1 MQHVR
6 DIHSLQLP
14 GCSLTIGAFDGVHV
28 GHQALIGAM
37 VSDAQERNLPA
48 VVLTFYPH
56 PSVVLHGRSP
66 SFYITLPDEKAELL
80 GALGVDYVI
89 TQQFDHALSRIPARD
104 FLSTLDQQLA
114 LKSMWIG
121 DDFTLGRDRMG
132 DRAFIESVSSDYSF
146 DVNVFPALEMEG
158 TPVHSS
164 VVRQALREGDVASV
178 ARYLGRIYGLPGE
191 VVRGVG
197 RGRQLGI
204 PTANLHIQEE
214 RAYPGSGVYACAVEY
229 AGERWPAVTNIGVR
243 PTFEN
248 EPAQPTIETH
258 LLDFDGNLYQKQ
270 IRVGFVERLRAEQRF
285 ASPEELI
292 AQIEDDIQ
300 QARLILEP
308 TLEGENV

>member
-6 DIHSLQLP
+6 DIHSLQLK
-14 GCSLTIGAFDGVHV
+14 GCALTIGAFDGVHI
-28 GHQALIGAM
+28 GHQALISAM
-37 VSDAQERNLPA
+37 VSDAHARDLPS

-56 PSVVLHGRSP
+56 PSVVLHHRSP
-66 SFYITLPDEKAELL
+66 SFYITLPDEKAELM
-80 GALGVDYVI
+80 GELGVDYVV

-104 FLSTLDQQLA
+104 YLNILHQQLA
-114 LKSMWIG
+114 LKSLWIG
-121 DDFTLGRDRMG
+121 EDFTLGRDRTG
-132 DRAFIESVSSDYSF
+132 DRSFIESVSSEYSF
-146 DVNVFPALEMEG
+146 DVNVFPAFEMEG
-158 TPVHSS
+158 MPVRSS
-164 VVRQALREGDVASV
+164 VVRQALRDGDVARV
-178 ARYLGRIYGLPGE
+178 ARYLGRIYSLPGE

-214 RAYPGSGVYACAVEY
+214 RAYPGSGVYAGTVDY

-258 LLDFDGNLYQKQ
+258 LLDFNGDLYGKK
-270 IRVGFVERLRAEQRF
+270 IRVGFVQRLRAEQRF
-285 ASPEELI
+285 DSPEDLI

-300 QARLILEP
+300 RARLILEP

>member
-14 GCSLTIGAFDGVHV
+14 GCALTIGAFDGVHV

-37 VSDAQERNLPA
+37 VSEAQARDLPS

-66 SFYITLPDEKAELL
+66 SFYITLPDEKADLL
-80 GALGVDYVI
+80 GELGVDFVV
-89 TQQFDHALSRIPARD
+89 TQQFDHALSRVPAGD
-104 FLSTLDQQLA
+104 FLNTLHQQLSFNS
-114 LKSMWIG
+114 LWIG
-121 DDFTLGRDRMG
+121 EDFTLGRDRTG
-132 DRAFIESVSSDYSF
+132 DRAYIESVSSEYSF
-146 DVNVFPALEMEG
+146 DVNVFPALKMEG
-158 TPVHSS
+158 TPVRSS
-164 VVRQALREGDVASV
+164 VLRQALRDGDVARV
-178 ARYLGRIYGLPGE
+178 ARYLGRTYVLPGE
-191 VVRGVG
+191 VIRGVG

-204 PTANLHIQEE
+204 PTANLHIQQE

-258 LLDFDGNLYQKQ
+258 LLDFNGDLYQKQ
-270 IRVGFVERLRAEQRF
+270 ISVGFVERLRAEQRF
-285 ASPEELI
+285 ACPENLI
-292 AQIEDDIQ
+292 AQIEADIQ

>member
-1 MQHVR
+1 MQHVC
-6 DIHSLQLP
+6 DIHSLQLQ
-14 GCSLTIGAFDGVHV
+14 GCALTIGAFDGVHV

-37 VSDAQERNLPA
+37 VSDAHARDLPA

-56 PSVVLHGRSP
+56 PSVILHGRSP
-66 SFYITLPDEKAELL
+66 SFYITLPDEKAEFL
-80 GALGVDYVI
+80 GQLGVDYVV

-104 FLSTLDQQLA
+104 FLNTLHQQLSP
-114 LKSMWIG
+114 KSLWIG
-121 DDFTLGRDRMG
+121 EDFTLGRDRMG

-146 DVNVFPALEMEG
+146 DVNVFPAFHIEG
-158 TPVHSS
+158 TLVRSS
-164 VVRQALREGDVASV
+164 AVRQALREGDVARV

-214 RAYPGSGVYACAVEY
+214 RAYPGSGVYACAVEH

-258 LLDFDGNLYQKQ
+258 LLDFNGDLYQKQ

-285 ASPEELI
+285 ASPEDLI